1 MGGRE
6 EETAP
11 LQLLGLLARN
21 ITVLRV
27 ETSAREI
34 RRYPPPT
41 QQAMFPTGEK
51 LLRRRRRRQLQF
63 HFCVFAANV
72 NSRQTGVSSSSNSSE
87 RGELPQR
94 ESTPEERERGT
105 AAANYSSSSV
115 VNREEA
121 APLRAASAVI
131 EMVLQQRRQLDEE
144 GEHNNTS
151 GTRVHVSEIL
161 VLFPLFLSAMF
172 LL

>member
-1 MGGRE
+1 
-6 EETAP
+6 
-11 LQLLGLLARN
+11 
-21 ITVLRV
+21 
-27 ETSAREI
+27 
-34 RRYPPPT
+34 
-41 QQAMFPTGEK
+41 MFPTGEK
-51 LLRRRRRRQLQF
+51 LLRRRRRQLQF
-63 HFCVFAANV
+63 HFCVFAANA
-72 NSRQTGVSSSSNSSE
+72 NSRQTGVNSSNSSE
-87 RGELPQR
+87 RGDLPQR

-115 VNREEA
+115 VNSEEA